1 MLYSTWI
8 HVIRRLVLI
17 TCVFA
22 VACITGYLYYLWPA
36 DQNVVSRV
44 QVKRNSITGI
54 LSVFMSAQ
62 LNDSF
67 SELSLS
73 ASPSGTID
81 ASSNHGVLLNASKPV
96 RGVKYLSYQPPG
108 NGWNNHRVTLENAV
122 VLAKLLNRTL
132 VVHPMAPHDKG
143 ALFKAGAQPGYIAY
157 NHLKQSDLVPYLFS
171 LTSSYC
177 LSSFLYKK
185 WLHHIINF
193 IMTLAS

>member
-1 MLYSTWI
+1 MFL
-8 HVIRRLVLI
+8 LVQPI
-17 TCVFA
+17 AEQDQFI
-22 VACITGYLYYLWPA
+22 ACFHTNATRFCHTFRFNAALVTSHETAL
-36 DQNVVSRV
+36 
-44 QVKRNSITGI
+44 
-54 LSVFMSAQ
+54 FMSAQ

-67 SELSLS
+67 SELSSS

-81 ASSNHGVLLNASKPV
+81 ASLNHGVLLNASKPV

-108 NGWNNHRVTLENAV
+108 NGWSNQRVALENAV

-143 ALFKAGAQPGYIAY
+143 ALLKAGAQPGYIAFSSSQI
-157 NHLKQSDLVPYLFS
+157 LFPYLFS

-177 LSSFLYKK
+177 PSSFLYKK
-185 WLHHIINF
+185 WLHRIISF